1 MSNANMWQGS
11 YVLSPYASASYYSG
25 MVAEVLQHENETERK
40 CAMRELVRRLA
51 ESGVEHLLP
60 YRIGI
65 MQGASMATIKSSGR
79 GAKPLKAQLKGRFTQ
94 SEDSVYK
101 QYKPYEIQTG
111 LWQVEGTQT
120 FFYGTLGISN
130 EYGKISRDNADL
142 IIVVTSDWKR
152 LDVYVFK
159 GLAGL
164 DKQLD
169 CLPEVVEYLKKI
181 RCV

>member
-1 MSNANMWQGS
+1 MSNANMWLGS
-11 YVLSPYASASYYSG
+11 YILSPYASASYYSS
-25 MVAEVLQHENETERK
+25 MVSDVLQYEDEKERK
-40 CAMRELVRRLA
+40 KAMRESVRRLA
-51 ESGVEHLLP
+51 ESGLEHLLP

-65 MQGASMATIKSSGR
+65 MQGESMASVKASGR

-94 SEDSVYK
+94 AEDSVYK

-120 FFYGTLGISN
+120 FFYGTLGISD
-130 EYGKISRDNADL
+130 EHGRISRDNADL

-169 CLPEVVEYLKKI
+169 CLPEVVAYLKKS